1 MPPTNQIESNNIQ
14 IVRSILNNL
23 AKVRTQ
29 KKGWIDSEQETVERE
44 TLAFKIGESLRCFLI
59 ARALSPENF
68 SNLPLDKDTLHSDI
82 RQVFTAVKNYGF
94 FPSPYSPI
102 PGVNDQ
108 YTDFAAFCLEFSD
121 LVYDYSITS
130 KQRQLQTLARATAKK
145 ALSFL
150 TNPKHFR
157 NDDEGCR
164 WAGTVMFERTKKR
177 KLVEYFT
184 DVYFTSVVILAL
196 RKTLEHP
203 VLALTEREKEKIRN
217 LIRNS
222 GKWLISRSEAG
233 LLTGDEKRSMK
244 KLIYS
249 TWGVRALVE
258 TYDTQNEVVRRNI
271 LPVAGAYLR
280 AIDEKIEQD
289 SVAVGQEYLYILSP
303 SVDEPLHY
311 EDRSDWGGIFLT
323 LISLRTL
330 PDAEDLLEKLNYK
343 HILDAV
349 YNGILLLRDPVVKLW
364 YRDYFILSIHSYL
377 TEGFILYDKH
387 AKDFG
392 VELSITAGMLRKA
405 LKETLSDDFV
415 FSTLHQVAYQQLL
428 KSIQQ
433 IKQSKAI
440 EKGLENFNE
449 NSE

>member
-1 MPPTNQIESNNIQ
+1 VPPATQIESNNIQ
-14 IVRSILNNL
+14 IVRSILDNL
-23 AKVRTQ
+23 TKVRTQ

-59 ARALSPENF
+59 AQSLAPESF
-68 SNLPLDKDTLHSDI
+68 PELPLAKDILHSDI
-82 RQVFTAVKNYGF
+82 KRVFTDVNNDGF

-121 LVYDYSITS
+121 LVYEYAVNS
-130 KQRQLQTLARATAKK
+130 KQRQLQTLAKNIAKK
-145 ALSFL
+145 ALNFL
-150 TNPKHFR
+150 TNPKHYR
-157 NDDEGCR
+157 IDEEGCR
-164 WAGTVMFERTKKR
+164 WAGTSMYERIKKK

-184 DVYFTSVVILAL
+184 DVYFTSIVILAL

-203 VLALTEREKEKIRN
+203 VLALTERQKEKIRN

-222 GKWLISRSEAG
+222 GKWLVSRSESG
-233 LLTGDEKRSMK
+233 ILTGDEKRNIK

-258 TYDTQNEVVRRNI
+258 TYDTQDEVVRRSI
-271 LPVAGAYLR
+271 LPIAGAYLK

-289 SVAVGQEYLYILSP
+289 AVSVGQEYLYILSP

-349 YNGILLLRDPVVKLW
+349 YNGILLLRDPTSTLW

-392 VELSITAGMLRKA
+392 VELSITSWMLRKA
-405 LKETLSDDFV
+405 LKETLADDFV
-415 FSTLHQVAYQQLL
+415 FTTLHQVVYRQLL

-433 IKQSKAI
+433 TKQNRAI

-449 NSE
+449 PSE